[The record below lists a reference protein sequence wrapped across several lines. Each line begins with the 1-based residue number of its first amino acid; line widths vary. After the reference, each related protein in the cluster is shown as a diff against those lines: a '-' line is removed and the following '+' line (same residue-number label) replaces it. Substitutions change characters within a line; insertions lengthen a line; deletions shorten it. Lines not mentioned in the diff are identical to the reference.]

1 MNDATQRRTTAHSRK
16 TGREQVEVSGG
27 KVSALVKTVAK
38 DSVHYW
44 KPKLRKQRWGSRAAG
59 TYRELASFY
68 VRISHRGRKH
78 AFTFKTNDKNLAATK
93 ARDAYL
99 DVLSKGWDAVLAAK
113 RPEPVEQKVTATVG
127 LLLERVAESGLI
139 KPVTMRN
146 YSNCLRTVVSELFDL
161 KGGTAKFDYVHGGNK
176 EWREQVDAVPLSKI
190 TKACLNGWKQRRQAA
205 AGTSPLKLESANRT
219 INSYIRC
226 SRSLFTDR
234 VRRDVK
240 IDWPEPL
247 PFSDVELEEAGSM
260 AYDSKIEADTLIVAA
275 NRELRQTRRELYKIF
290 LLGLTAGLRR
300 GEIDGLEWQAFK
312 WNQAVVRI
320 ENTDTTSVKTR
331 ASVGN
336 VPLDAE
342 VMAEFRK
349 YHAQRTG
356 EYVIESTANPKR
368 LPGRRV
374 YRCDSLFKE
383 LNDWLRAQGITTNKP
398 LHTLRK
404 ELGALVTT
412 KHGIYA
418 AKDMLRH
425 SDISTTARHYADH
438 KSRISVGLGAMLKE
452 KGKRPAQMGRSTR

>member
-1 MNDATQRRTTAHSRK
+1 MQ
-16 TGREQVEVSGG
+16 
-27 KVSALVKTVAK
+27 
-38 DSVHYW
+38 YW

-59 TYRELASFY
+59 TYQELASFY

-78 AFTFKTNDKNLAATK
+78 AFTFKTNNENHAATK

-99 DVLSKGWDAVLAAK
+99 DILSKGWDAVLAAK
-113 RPEPVEQKVTATVG
+113 RPAPVDKKVAATVG
-127 LLLERVAESGLI
+127 VLLERVAESGLI

-161 KGGTAKFDYVHGGNK
+161 KGGTAKFDYVHGGNN
-176 EWREQVDAVPLSKI
+176 EWREKVDAVPLSKI
-190 TKACLNGWKQRRQAA
+190 TKACLNAWKQRRKAA
-205 AGTSPLKLESANRT
+205 AGTSPLKQDSANRT

-226 SRSLFTDR
+226 SRSLFADR
-234 VRRDVK
+234 IREDVK

-247 PFSDVELEEAGSM
+247 PFSDVELEDAGSM
-260 AYDSKIEADTLIVAA
+260 AYDSKIDPDTLMAA
-275 NRELRQTRRELYKIF
+275 ASRELREAHRELYKIF

-300 GEIDGLEWQAFK
+300 GEIDGLEWPAFK

-349 YHAQRTG
+349 YHALRTS

-404 ELGALVTT
+404 ELGAMVTT
-412 KHGIYA
+412 QHGIYA

-425 SDISTTARHYADH
+425 SDISTTARHYADQ
-438 KSRISVGLGAMLKE
+438 KNRVSVGLGKMLRTE
-452 KGKRPAQMGRSTR
+452 SATKRRTSA